1 MYARGLEL
9 GRNIDFVV
17 DQIDAVTMTGNLV
30 VSRRDL
36 MSPYVWQ
43 SAPGEFAMLV
53 RAVPHPDECGDSG
66 TIWYAASRNGLAFVA
81 SDHPVLSPGP
91 KAEDIGGCEDPT
103 PVIAP
108 DGSVVVYYT
117 GVDATRTH
125 GEMLY
130 ACGPSVDQL
139 KKRGIAMPSAPSEGN
154 LKEAT
159 VDRTADGG
167 WRMFYEYARDEAS
180 LIGLAV
186 GDDPAGPWRHLPQ
199 PFAPRPDAWD
209 AWHLSTGPLLTTDK
223 DRPVM
228 FYNGATHDARWR
240 IGWIAFDAEYTKV
253 VDRCI
258 EPLIVPPPRNQ
269 RTDTDIAFAASVVL
283 VDDLIWLYYSID
295 DKHLYRAIIR
305 QA

>member
-43 SAPGEFAMLV
+43 PAPGEFAMLV

-130 ACGPSVDQL
+130 ACGPSIDQL
-139 KKRGIAMPSAPSEGN
+139 RSAGLRCRAPLRRAISRKLRSIGR
-154 LKEAT
+154 
-159 VDRTADGG
+159 RTAAGG
-167 WRMFYEYARDEAS
+167 CSMNM
-180 LIGLAV
+180 
-186 GDDPAGPWRHLPQ
+186 PATK
-199 PFAPRPDAWD
+199 PR
-209 AWHLSTGPLLTTDK
+209 
-223 DRPVM
+223 
-228 FYNGATHDARWR
+228 
-240 IGWIAFDAEYTKV
+240 
-253 VDRCI
+253 
-258 EPLIVPPPRNQ
+258 
-269 RTDTDIAFAASVVL
+269 
-283 VDDLIWLYYSID
+283 
-295 DKHLYRAIIR
+295 
-305 QA
+305 